1 MNFGTIG
8 TSWITSS
15 FIDASRKSTDFI
27 LKAVYSRSE
36 MKAKEFAEKH
46 QAAFVYTEL
55 EEMAKSKKIDCVYIA
70 SPNSLHFE
78 HALLF
83 LRHKKHVICEK
94 PIFSNTKELKEAFQ
108 VAEENGVYLFEAI
121 RNLHSPNF
129 KALKSAIEKIGPVRA
144 ANLHR
149 SRYSSKYNEYLS
161 GGRPNVFSA
170 EYSGGALTDLGIYP
184 LYLSTGLFG
193 NPTKFSYSANVLDSG
208 IDGSGT
214 LTLGYNGFIATIMCS
229 KISTSYIPCEIQGEK
244 GTVVFEDAGNI
255 TDIKWID
262 NKTGQVT
269 PIENYNMDD
278 DMKFEINNF
287 MQIISNK
294 NEEDYLKLKELSLQ
308 TLSITEEARRQNGIV
323 YGCER

>member
-1 MNFGTIG
+1 MRFGTIG

-15 FIDASRKSTDFI
+15 FIDASRKATDFI

-36 MKAKEFAEKH
+36 MKAKAFAEKH
-46 QAAFVYTEL
+46 QAAFIYTEL
-55 EEMAKSKKIDCVYIA
+55 EEMAKSEEIDCVYIA

-83 LRHKKHVICEK
+83 LKNKKHVICEK
-94 PIFSNTKELKEAFQ
+94 PIFSNVEELKEAFQ

-129 KALKSAIEKIGPVRA
+129 KALKNVIEKIGPVRA

-161 GGRPNVFSA
+161 GGRPNVFSP
-170 EYSGGALTDLGIYP
+170 EFSGGALTDLGIYP
-184 LYLSTGLFG
+184 LYISTGLFG
-193 NPTKFSYSANVLDSG
+193 NPTQIDYSANVLDSG

-214 LTLGYNGFIATIMCS
+214 LTLGYDGFISTIMCS

-244 GTVVFEDAGNI
+244 GTVVFEDAG
-255 TDIKWID
+255 TIKDLRWVD
-262 NKTGQVT
+262 NETGQVT
-269 PIENYNMDD
+269 LIETYNMDD

-287 MQIISNK
+287 MRIISNNK
-294 NEEDYLKLKELSLQ
+294 KEEYQELKELSLL
-308 TLSITEEARRQNGIV
+308 TLSITEEARRQNGIM

>member
-1 MNFGTIG
+1 MNFGTVG

-15 FIDASRKSTDFI
+15 FIDASRKSDDFI

-36 MKAKEFAEKH
+36 IKAKEFAEKH
-46 QAAFVYTEL
+46 QAALIYTDL
-55 EEMAKSKKIDCVYIA
+55 EEMAKSEKIDCVYIA
-70 SPNSLHFE
+70 SPNSLHYE

-94 PIFSNTKELKEAFQ
+94 PIFSNTKELKEAFR
-108 VAEENGVYLFEAI
+108 VAKENGVYLFEAI
-121 RNLHSPNF
+121 RNFHSPNF
-129 KALKSAIEKIGPVRA
+129 KALKNAIEKIGPVRA

-161 GGRPNVFSA
+161 GSRPNVFSA

-184 LYLSTGLFG
+184 LYLSVGLFG
-193 NPTKFSYSANVLDSG
+193 NPTKISYSANVLESG

-214 LTLGYNGFIATIMCS
+214 LTLGYDGFISTIMCS

-244 GTVVFEDAGNI
+244 GTVVFEDAGVI
-255 TDIKWID
+255 VDMKLID
-262 NKTGQVT
+262 NATGQELPVVT
-269 PIENYNMDD
+269 YNMED

-287 MQIISNK
+287 MRIISNK
-294 NEEDYLKLKELSLQ
+294 NEEEYLELKELSLL
-308 TLSITEEARRQNGIV
+308 TLSITEEARRQNGII